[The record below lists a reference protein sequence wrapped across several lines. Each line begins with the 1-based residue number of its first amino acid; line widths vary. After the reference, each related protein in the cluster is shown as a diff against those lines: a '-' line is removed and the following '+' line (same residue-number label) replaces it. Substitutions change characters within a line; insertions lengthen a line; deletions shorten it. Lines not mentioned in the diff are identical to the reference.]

1 MLAVLFQ
8 QYFSSWILKILLQ
21 NLGFEEVGLI
31 PMADGM
37 VQCSTCGKTLSTM
50 QSARR
55 HYNLIHAKDTID
67 MATCPI
73 CQKQFSGK
81 SYVDDHMRKTH
92 KISKK
97 MWKKSCGNLSQILEN
112 LFHSCIPTLSKQMK
126 YRIQFYLGCRFF
138 EESPYFILFFLLEK
152 NRESCR
158 F

>member
-1 MLAVLFQ
+1 
-8 QYFSSWILKILLQ
+8 
-21 NLGFEEVGLI
+21 
-31 PMADGM
+31 MADGM

-97 MWKKSCGNLSQILEN
+97 MWKKSCGNLS
-112 LFHSCIPTLSKQMK
+112 
-126 YRIQFYLGCRFF
+126 
-138 EESPYFILFFLLEK
+138 
-152 NRESCR
+152 
-158 F
+158 

>member
-1 MLAVLFQ
+1 M
-8 QYFSSWILKILLQ
+8 LQ

-67 MATCPI
+67 MVKCPI
-73 CQKQFSGK
+73 CQKPFAGT

-97 MWKKSCGNLSQILEN
+97 LWKKSCGNLS
-112 LFHSCIPTLSKQMK
+112 
-126 YRIQFYLGCRFF
+126 
-138 EESPYFILFFLLEK
+138 
-152 NRESCR
+152 
-158 F
+158 

>member
-1 MLAVLFQ
+1 
-8 QYFSSWILKILLQ
+8 
-21 NLGFEEVGLI
+21 
-31 PMADGM
+31 MADGM

-97 MWKKSCGNLSQILEN
+97 MWKKSCGNLSQILAAKSKN
-112 LFHSCIPTLSKQMK
+112 LFHSCILTLLSKQMK

-138 EESPYFILFFLLEK
+138 FIYKQKNLQNLNLQYSCISKLQGLMILE
-152 NRESCR
+152 
-158 F
+158 

>member
-1 MLAVLFQ
+1 MAALIFFFNLLPPWSARGTSRIRIENLSSWTSWTSSLVISRPIFGVTFQ
-8 QYFSSWILKILLQ
+8 TLSYFNFVSSWILKNLLQ

-73 CQKQFSGK
+73 CQKQFSGT

-97 MWKKSCGNLSQILEN
+97 MWKKSCGNLS
-112 LFHSCIPTLSKQMK
+112 
-126 YRIQFYLGCRFF
+126 
-138 EESPYFILFFLLEK
+138 
-152 NRESCR
+152 
-158 F
+158 